1 MSLDENNQ
9 HKADITEF
17 IKSLQTDTPF
27 SPQEK
32 AEDFPFPDSFDI
44 DAFANQNNNPL
55 EKTLTS
61 IKAPQNNAPVQ
72 DAKSAE
78 EEQSSQEQ
86 EESLAFPDAVVTDS
100 DDAFNIN
107 FHQDQKEQSIKHL
120 EQKIAELQSRFDDA
134 NKEKSLNAYLHEDME
149 DDKESTKYIPNV
161 KANDEF
167 FQNISSTIENLKG
180 SLENIVSSRLQ
191 YEESLIRQ
199 DQTLINRLREKTG
212 RLKAINLALNSE
224 VKRAKNEKLE
234 SLRRSSE
241 QTKEILSVRMQLS
254 KVEEK
259 ASHGDFKLSR
269 LEQQLASANEQKLA
283 LEDEIRRIRE
293 DKLDSLRR
301 SAEQTKEIMSLR
313 LELSKTEE
321 KFKQEEIQTGYLQE
335 QLKQLTTQRATLD
348 NEIYASRSQRQ
359 EADRKA
365 AELERK
371 IEDLNFNITRAREA
385 LKQEAQTA
393 GALRE
398 KLLSSETEL
407 QRLNNEKASLLLK
420 ADEGLKHLETVKEEH
435 ERQIENL
442 KAAQIQEIEVIKS
455 QKMQESQAITLELRR
470 AEDKYRQEETFV
482 KTLQLQIESLQ
493 GDMQKLDEE
502 RSSLKG
508 KSTDLAREIEFIKEG
523 HAREIENLNREL
535 ASAQEKFARE
545 ETSYKNLSQQ
555 YAQLEQEK
563 QNLNEEIKKI
573 IAAKDEALEHNNQYR
588 AQIESIKAEHASILQ
603 NLQDDLA
610 KMQEKHAKDLAALAA
625 AKEQDI
631 AAISDNFNR
640 EKYALKT
647 ELEELKNI
655 NAAQKQEITL
665 KFEGL
670 KNSSDKER
678 EAFLAQIASLK
689 DASAKEA
696 AKYVEEIKNIQES
709 ALKETQKFLSQ
720 IDDLKKVSALQQ
732 ERHKVELE
740 LSAQRAGF
748 KDQEIARMQS
758 VVKENESA
766 LNSLKQHVAAL
777 DSEKVLIDN
786 ELKKAVA
793 ERYAILKDLEQKSRE
808 IDTYHQ
814 RYELEIRSLKEEK
827 EKQVALYQ
835 AKLDS
840 VAQRLS
846 DEENTVIELKTKIAS
861 LEQDKA
867 AVGSEVDNIRRES
880 ALNAKKVILQTDEIL
895 SLKTQLAKAETRFLQ
910 DSVLISQLK
919 EQFTDTEGSRSLLDN
934 QIKQLREE
942 NASVRK
948 EISARE
954 EEILSLKETL
964 SKTEE
969 QLKQEQS
976 AVQHLQEHTTK
987 LKAVNFALD
996 REVKKAQAEKV
1007 EALHKSAEQ
1016 AQEILILREKLAQAG
1031 SGMQT
1036 LDFTN
1041 GIISVRKEYEAKVE
1055 KLETELKDAS
1065 ALCARQVKEIQ
1076 DLKTDNT
1083 RLKTAEEEKLQI
1095 ETRYNTLT
1103 AKVQTLQGELEV
1115 YKNKDVDTAAFTL
1128 AKAKAAALNA
1138 QISKINR
1145 EKADLK
1151 DQLVQMQQ
1159 TIEALTASEKAST
1172 DAFAALK
1179 QQISGNDAVIE
1190 KLKKEIVVL
1199 TAENKDLKSA
1209 AQVSAVRQH
1218 VLEAKI
1224 NEIEGENKKLSTISG
1239 VHGATASAAAAPK
1252 QQQAAP
1258 NINKAVRTV
1267 NAVAPVVKTQPAQN
1281 PAQTN
1286 PALAKTNPSLAKTN
1300 PQLAKTNPAAVNTNP
1315 AVTNPAVKVQQAA
1328 ATTGAG
1334 NPAKTQPNI
1343 AAAAKTKPSAAKQ
1356 QEDNA
1361 LEKSILDFPETK
1373 DVVEVVDVESEE
1385 MDLSMI
1391 FDEKE
1396 LSAED
1401 TKTGR
1406 TGNSSPSMQTL
1417 KTNTIKPMTLKT
1429 GPIPSEQTTR
1439 AQIPVPSQ
1447 DKGPYDEMDFTDHSA
1462 AGNFHGVT
1470 RRPIGRVPNYRES
1483 EAYSD
1488 FLKRTKSIFF
1498 RIKWSLFKE

>member
-27 SPQEK
+27 PPQEK
-32 AEDFPFPDSFDI
+32 AEEFPFPDSFDI

-61 IKAPQNNAPVQ
+61 IKAPQNIPAQ
-72 DAKSAE
+72 D
-78 EEQSSQEQ
+78 EQESVSPREVMEGQ
-86 EESLAFPDAVVTDS
+86 EESLAFPDAAAADE

-107 FHQDQKEQSIKHL
+107 FQSDQKEQSIKHL

-134 NKEKSLNAYLHEDME
+134 NKEKSFNAYLQEELE
-149 DDKESTKYIPNV
+149 DDKEDTKYIPNV

-199 DQTLINRLREKTG
+199 DQTLINRLREKTS

-234 SLRRSSE
+234 SLRRSAE
-241 QTKEILSVRMQLS
+241 QTKELLSVRMQLS

-259 ASHGDFKLSR
+259 ARHGDFKLSR
-269 LEQQLASANEQKLA
+269 MEQQLSSINEEKLA
-283 LEDEIRRIRE
+283 LEDEIRRVRE

-321 KFKQEEIQTGYLQE
+321 KFKQEEIQTGYLQD
-335 QLKQLTTQRATLD
+335 QLKQLEAQRAALD

-371 IEDLNFNITRAREA
+371 IEDLNFSITRSQDA

-393 GALRE
+393 GSLRE

-407 QRLNNEKASLLLK
+407 QRLNNEKAALLLK
-420 ADEGLKHLETVKEEH
+420 ADENLKHLEAVKAEH

-442 KAAQIQEIEVIKS
+442 KAAQIQEIEVIKN
-455 QKMQESQAITLELRR
+455 QKMQEAQAITLELRR

-482 KTLQLQIESLQ
+482 KTLQLQIESLK
-493 GDMQKLDEE
+493 GDIQKLDEE
-502 RSSLKG
+502 RASLKG

-523 HAREIENLNREL
+523 HSREIENLNREL
-535 ASAQEKFARE
+535 SAAQEKFARE
-545 ETSYKNLSQQ
+545 ESSYKNLSQQ

-573 IAAKDEALEHNNQYR
+573 LAARDEALEHNNQYR
-588 AQIESIKAEHASILQ
+588 AQIESIKAEHASVLQ
-603 NLQDDLA
+603 SLKDDLA
-610 KMQEKHAKDLAALAA
+610 KMQEKHTQDLAALSA
-625 AKEQDI
+625 AKDQQAAKDI
-631 AAISDNFNR
+631 SVISDNFNR
-640 EKYALKT
+640 EKYALKA

-655 NAAQKQEITL
+655 NAAQKQDITL
-665 KFEGL
+665 KFDSL
-670 KNSSDKER
+670 KNSSEQER
-678 EAFLAQIASLK
+678 QSFLSQIAALK

-696 AKYVEEIKNIQES
+696 SKYIEEIKNIQES
-709 ALKETQKFLSQ
+709 SLKETQKFLSQ
-720 IDDLKKVSALQQ
+720 IEDLKKASSLQQ

-740 LSAQRAGF
+740 LSAQRANF
-748 KDQEIARMQS
+748 KDEEISRMQS
-758 VVKENESA
+758 AVRENESA
-766 LNSLKQHVAAL
+766 LNSLRQHIASL

-793 ERYAILKDLEQKSRE
+793 ERYSILKDLEQKSRE
-808 IDTYHQ
+808 IESYHQ
-814 RYELEIRSLKEEK
+814 KYEFEIRTLKEEK
-827 EKQVALYQ
+827 EKQAALYQ

-840 VAQRLS
+840 VAQRLA
-846 DEENTVIELKTKIAS
+846 DEESTVTELKTRISS

-867 AVGSEVDNIRRES
+867 AFGAEVDNVRHES

-948 EISARE
+948 EITARE
-954 EEILSLKETL
+954 EEILLLKETL

-969 QLKQEQS
+969 QLKQEQT

-1007 EALHKSAEQ
+1007 EALRKSAEQ
-1016 AQEILILREKLAQAG
+1016 AQEILMLREQLAQAG

-1065 ALCARQVKEIQ
+1065 ALCAKQVKEIQ
-1076 DLKTDNT
+1076 DLKTDNA
-1083 RLKTAEEEKLQI
+1083 RLKTAEEEKYQI
-1095 ETRYNTLT
+1095 ETRYNILT
-1103 AKVQTLQGELEV
+1103 AKVQSLEGELET
-1115 YKNKDVDTAAFTL
+1115 YKNKDIDTPAFTL

-1151 DQLVQMQQ
+1151 DQLAQMHQ

-1179 QQISGNDAVIE
+1179 EQISGNDAVIE
-1190 KLKKEIVVL
+1190 KLKREIVVL
-1199 TAENKDLKSA
+1199 TTENKDLKSA
-1209 AQVSAVRQH
+1209 AQMSAVRQQ

-1224 NEIEGENKKLSTISG
+1224 NEVEGENKKLATISG
-1239 VHGATASAAAAPK
+1239 IHGTASAQRPSGVK
-1252 QQQAAP
+1252 QQPA
-1258 NINKAVRTV
+1258 NDINKAVRTV
-1267 NAVAPVVKTQPAQN
+1267 SSVAPVAKNQAGTQNA
-1281 PAQTN
+1281 AQTN
-1286 PALAKTNPSLAKTN
+1286 PGLTKTNIALSKTN
-1300 PQLAKTNPAAVNTNP
+1300 SQLAKTNPAGTTPAAKTQAGAATP
-1315 AVTNPAVKVQQAA
+1315 AVT
-1328 ATTGAG
+1328 G
-1334 NPAKTQPNI
+1334 KTQTNI
-1343 AAAAKTKPSAAKQ
+1343 SAAAKTKTGAVKQ
-1356 QEDNA
+1356 QGENA
-1361 LEKSILDFPETK
+1361 LEKSILDFPESK
-1373 DVVEVVDVESEE
+1373 DTIEVVDVESEE

-1391 FDEKE
+1391 FDEQE
-1396 LSAED
+1396 VHAED
-1401 TKTGR
+1401 TKTSR
-1406 TGNSSPSMQTL
+1406 TSHTNSSMQTL

-1429 GPIPSEQTTR
+1429 GPIPSEKTTR
-1439 AQIPVPSQ
+1439 VQIPSSEQ

-1462 AGNFHGVT
+1462 APFHGVT

>member
-1 MSLDENNQ
+1 MSTEENNQ
-9 HKADITEF
+9 HKPDITEF
-17 IKSLQTDTPF
+17 IKSLQTEA
-27 SPQEK
+27 PQP
-32 AEDFPFPDSFDI
+32 ADSTMEDFPFADTFDI
-44 DAFANQNNNPL
+44 DAFASKNNNPL
-55 EKTLTS
+55 ERTLTS
-61 IKAPQNNAPVQ
+61 VTQRLVRHDNTPVPV
-72 DAKSAE
+72 DLPAVKNE
-78 EEQSSQEQ
+78 EEP
-86 EESLAFPDAVVTDS
+86 LDAFS
-100 DDAFNIN
+100 DTFAGDDKDAFNIDL
-107 FHQDQKEQSIKHL
+107 QGASKDQSIKHL

-134 NKEKSLNAYLHEDME
+134 NKEKSLNSYLQEELE
-149 DDKESTKYIPNV
+149 DDKEDTKYIPNV

-199 DQTLINRLREKTG
+199 DQNLINRLREKTS

-234 SLRRSSE
+234 SLRRSAE
-241 QTKEILSVRMQLS
+241 QTKELLSVRMQLS

-259 ASHGDFKLSR
+259 ARHGDFKLSR
-269 LEQQLASANEQKLA
+269 LEQQLSSVNEEKLA
-283 LEDEIRRIRE
+283 LEDEIRRVRE

-321 KFKQEEIQTGYLQE
+321 KFKQEEIQTGYLQD
-335 QLKQLTTQRATLD
+335 QLKHLEAQRAALD

-365 AELERK
+365 SELERK
-371 IEDLNFNITRAREA
+371 IEDLNFQITRSQEA

-398 KLLSSETEL
+398 RLLSSETEM
-407 QRLNNEKASLLLK
+407 QRLNNEKAALLLK
-420 ADEGLKHLETVKEEH
+420 ADENLKHLETIKAEH

-442 KAAQIQEIEVIKS
+442 KAAQIQEIEVIKN
-455 QKMQESQAITLELRR
+455 QKMQEAQAITLELRR

-482 KTLQLQIESLQ
+482 KTLQLQIESLK
-493 GDMQKLDEE
+493 GDIQKLDEE
-502 RSSLKG
+502 RDSLKG
-508 KSTDLAREIEFIKEG
+508 KSTDLAREMEFIKEG
-523 HAREIENLNREL
+523 HSREIENLSREL
-535 ASAQEKFARE
+535 VSAQEKFARE
-545 ETSYKNLSQQ
+545 ESSYNNLSQQ

-563 QNLNEEIKKI
+563 HNLNEEIKKI
-573 IAAKDEALEHNNQYR
+573 LAARDEALEHNNQYR
-588 AQIESIKAEHASILQ
+588 AQIESIKTEHAAILQ
-603 NLQDDLA
+603 NLKDDLA
-610 KMQEKHAKDLAALAA
+610 KMQAKHTQDLAALASAKDQQA
-625 AKEQDI
+625 AKDI
-631 AAISDNFNR
+631 AVISDNFNR

-647 ELEELKNI
+647 ELEELRNI

-665 KFEGL
+665 KFDSL
-670 KNSSDKER
+670 KNSSDQER
-678 EAFLAQIASLK
+678 QNFIAQIAALK

-696 AKYVEEIKNIQES
+696 SKYIEEIRNIQEAS
-709 ALKETQKFLSQ
+709 LRETHKFLSQ
-720 IDDLKKVSALQQ
+720 IEDLKKASALQQ
-732 ERHKVELE
+732 ERHKVELD
-740 LSAQRAGF
+740 LSSQRAGF
-748 KDQEIARMQS
+748 KDEEIARMQAA
-758 VVKENESA
+758 VKENENTLA
-766 LNSLKQHVAAL
+766 SLRQHIASL

-793 ERYAILKDLEQKSRE
+793 ERYNILKDLEQKTKE
-808 IDTYHQ
+808 IEAYHQ
-814 RYELEIRSLKEEK
+814 KYEFEIRTLKEEK
-827 EKQVALYQ
+827 EKQAALYQ

-840 VAQRLS
+840 VAQRLA
-846 DEENTVIELKTKIAS
+846 DEENTVTELKTKIAS
-861 LEQDKA
+861 LEQDKS
-867 AVGSEVDNIRRES
+867 AVGSEIDNIRRES

-919 EQFTDTEGSRSLLDN
+919 EQFTDTEGSRNLLDN

-948 EISARE
+948 EITARE

-969 QLKQEQS
+969 QLKQEQT

-1007 EALHKSAEQ
+1007 EALQKSAEQ
-1016 AQEILILREKLAQAG
+1016 AQEILILREQLAQAG
-1031 SGMQT
+1031 NGIQT

-1041 GIISVRKEYEAKVE
+1041 GIISIRKEYEAKVE

-1095 ETRYNTLT
+1095 ETRYNILT
-1103 AKVQTLQGELEV
+1103 AKVQMLEGELES
-1115 YKNKDVDTAAFTL
+1115 YRSKDADSPAFTL

-1138 QISKINR
+1138 QIAKINR
-1145 EKADLK
+1145 EKSELK
-1151 DQLVQMQQ
+1151 DQLAQMQE
-1159 TIEALTASEKAST
+1159 TINVLAAGEKAST
-1172 DAFAALK
+1172 EALAALK

-1199 TAENKDLKSA
+1199 TSENKDLKAA
-1209 AQVSAVRQH
+1209 AQVNAVRQQ

-1224 NEIEGENKKLSTISG
+1224 NEVEGENKKLSTISG
-1239 VHGATASAAAAPK
+1239 IRGTVAAERSSVAKPE
-1252 QQQAAP
+1252 P
-1258 NINKAVRTV
+1258 SNNINKAVRTV
-1267 NAVAPVVKTQPAQN
+1267 NAVAPVAKPQGGQN
-1281 PAQTN
+1281 PSQTN
-1286 PALAKTNPSLAKTN
+1286 PALSKTN
-1300 PQLAKTNPAAVNTNP
+1300 PQLAKTNPALAKTNP
-1315 AVTNPAVKVQQAA
+1315 AITNPA
-1328 ATTGAG
+1328 
-1334 NPAKTQPNI
+1334 AKTQPNI

-1356 QEDNA
+1356 QGENA
-1361 LEKSILDFPETK
+1361 LEKSILDFPETR
-1373 DVVEVVDVESEE
+1373 DIIEVVDVESEE

-1391 FDEKE
+1391 FDEKD
-1396 LSAED
+1396 LRAED
-1401 TKTGR
+1401 TKTSK
-1406 TGNSSPSMQTL
+1406 TDFTNSSMQTL

-1429 GPIPSEQTTR
+1429 GPIPSEKTTR
-1439 AQIPVPSQ
+1439 AQIPATSQ

-1462 AGNFHGVT
+1462 AKFHGVS